1 MAMSEQTQPVAGA
14 AASTTKARTSFG
26 ILGAISLSHL
36 LNDMIQSLILAIYPL
51 LQSEFSLTFM
61 QIGMITLTF
70 QLASSLLQPVV
81 GYWTDKYPMPWSLPI
96 GMCFTLSG
104 LVLLA
109 LAGSFG
115 AVLLA
120 AALVGTGSSVFHPES
135 SRVARMASGGRHGL
149 AQSIF
154 QVGGNFGSSL
164 GPLLA
169 AVIIAP
175 YGKGNVAWFVLAAL
189 LAIVVLAQIS
199 RWYSAQHRMNKGK
212 PKATII
218 NPLPRNKVVLAVS
231 ILLILIFS
239 KYFYMASISS
249 YYTFYLMQKFGL
261 SIQNAQLHLFAF
273 LFAVAAGTVIGG
285 PVGDKIGRKY
295 VIWGSILGV
304 APFTLI
310 LPYASLHWTGV
321 LTVIIG
327 FILASAF
334 SAILVYAQELLPGR
348 IGMVSG
354 LFFGFAF
361 GMGGLG
367 LTASTWILWTV
378 LGSNTLL
385 LIDKNIINIPNL
397 IEQYGVARA
406 IIETWAALP
415 LSTATM
421 WGFFILCF
429 IATVTLVN
437 ACSYTLAMSTCRE
450 VRDGEEPPLL
460 VRIGWSVLVGII
472 GIVLLALGGLKP
484 IQTAII
490 AGGCPLF
497 FVNIMVT
504 LSFIKDA
511 KQNWKD

>member
-169 AVIIAP
+169 AVII
-175 YGKGNVAWFVLAAL
+175 
-189 LAIVVLAQIS
+189 
-199 RWYSAQHRMNKGK
+199 
-212 PKATII
+212 

-367 LTASTWILWTV
+367 AAV
-378 LGSNTLL
+378 LG
-385 LIDKNIINIPNL
+385 LIADHTS
-397 IEQYGVARA
+397 IELVYKICAF
-406 IIETWAALP
+406 LP
-415 LSTATM
+415 L
-421 WGFFILCF
+421 
-429 IATVTLVN
+429 
-437 ACSYTLAMSTCRE
+437 
-450 VRDGEEPPLL
+450 
-460 VRIGWSVLVGII
+460 
-472 GIVLLALGGLKP
+472 LGMLTIFLP
-484 IQTAII
+484 D
-490 AGGCPLF
+490 
-497 FVNIMVT
+497 NRH
-504 LSFIKDA
+504 KD
-511 KQNWKD
+511 